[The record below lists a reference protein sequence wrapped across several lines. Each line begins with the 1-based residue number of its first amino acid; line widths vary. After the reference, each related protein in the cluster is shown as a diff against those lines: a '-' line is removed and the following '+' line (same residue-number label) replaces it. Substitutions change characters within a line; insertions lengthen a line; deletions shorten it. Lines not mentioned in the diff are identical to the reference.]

1 MTGCETENRY
11 KIYEADDNQKVTR
24 GAIFRCKERSSF
36 CARNPL
42 SGDCRPFSMDIEH
55 NDKFVSDLQ
64 EKNMF
69 LRLNRPCKPTFLC
82 FARPSI
88 EVFLSENGVEGYF
101 GKITSKWNCIN
112 IVFDVYDKEDRI
124 VYTIWGSGC

>member
-11 KIYEADDNQKVTR
+11 SIYEADENYR
-24 GAIFRCKERSSF
+24 AYPGAIFLCKERSSF
-36 CARNPL
+36 FVRNCL

-55 NDKFVSDLQ
+55 DDDFVSDIEENNL
-64 EKNMF
+64 F

-82 FARPSI
+82 FARPVI

-101 GKITSKWNCIN
+101 GKVTSEWNCID
-112 IVFDVYDKEDRI
+112 ISFDVYDK
-124 VYTIWGSGC
+124 